1 MPIRRKLKYKNKH
14 PLCWTPC
21 VGNVEVDNKCI
32 ELVVNLCWASVSDS
46 LAAFLLFVVFD
57 WQGVGLVISV
67 SMPVFDTS
75 NSSVSL
81 WKVLL
86 NIWVT
91 LFFEFQQNNEIIYKM
106 IMTVALYFCL
116 RTTGNLRQ
124 FWFFGLWPSKFLHF
138 SKTGKF
144 CRSIMLSLPSNN
156 FLSVFAQW
164 SLLIY

>member
-1 MPIRRKLKYKNKH
+1 MVCRLRRGGLTLAFMPIRRKLKYKNKH
-14 PLCWTPC
+14 TLCWTPC

-32 ELVVNLCWASVSDS
+32 ELVVNLCWASLRDS
-46 LAAFLLFVVFD
+46 LAAFHLFVVFD

-91 LFFEFQQNNEIIYKM
+91 LFFEFQQNNEIFIIYKM

-116 RTTGNLRQ
+116 RTTGNLR
-124 FWFFGLWPSKFLHF
+124 
-138 SKTGKF
+138 
-144 CRSIMLSLPSNN
+144 
-156 FLSVFAQW
+156 
-164 SLLIY
+164 